1 MNILVINC
9 GSSSIKYQLINR
21 GKRKVLAKGLLEKIG
36 EINSSQVHRI
46 GGKVVKKQ
54 DEVANYE
61 EGLKSILALLLD
73 EKRGVIKDA
82 SEISV
87 VGHRVVHGGE
97 DFFHSVL
104 IDDEVIKTIKSY
116 ISLAPLHNP
125 PNLAGIKAARS
136 LFPDVP
142 QVAVFDT
149 AFHQTLPEKAFLYA
163 LPYQYYEKYK
173 IRRYGFHGTSHR
185 YIAERAAKFLKKP
198 LKELKIITCHLGN
211 GCSITAI
218 DKGKSIDTSMGF
230 TPLEGLVMGTRCGDV
245 DAAAI
250 LFLME
255 KENFTAAQMDNL
267 LNRQSGLLGISGISN
282 DLREVQKWVVKGN
295 QRAKLALEVFAYR
308 IKKYIGAY
316 SAVLGGLD
324 ALIFS
329 AGIGEN
335 EVNIRDKVC
344 QGLEFL
350 GVYLD
355 KKKNRARS
363 KASRFISTESSPAK
377 ILVIPTNEEEM
388 IAEETWRIV
397 NSSWFIDKKQEPE
410 IQLTSNEQRI
420 KGRFGE

>member
-82 SEISV
+82 SEISA

-125 PNLAGIKAARS
+125 PNLAGIEAARN

-230 TPLEGLVMGTRCGDV
+230 TPLEGLAMGTRCGDV
-245 DAAAI
+245 DTAAV

-255 KENFTAAQMDNL
+255 KENFTTAQMDNL
-267 LNRQSGLLGISGISN
+267 LNKQSGLLGISGISN
-282 DLREVQKWVVKGN
+282 DLREVQKWVVKGDP
-295 QRAKLALEVFAYR
+295 RAKLALEVFAYR

-324 ALIFS
+324 VLIFS

-335 EVNIRDKVC
+335 EVNIRDKIC
-344 QGLEFL
+344 QRLEFL

-388 IAEETWRIV
+388 IAEETWHVV
-397 NSSWFIDKKQEPE
+397 NSS
-410 IQLTSNEQRI
+410 
-420 KGRFGE
+420 

>member
-21 GKRKVLAKGLLEKIG
+21 EERKVLAKGLLEKIG
-36 EINSSQVHRI
+36 EINFSQAHRI

-185 YIAERAAKFLKKP
+185 YIAERAAKVLKKP

-245 DAAAI
+245 DAAAV

-255 KENFTAAQMDNL
+255 KENFTTAQMDNL
-267 LNRQSGLLGISGISN
+267 LNKQSGLLGISGISN

-335 EVNIRDKVC
+335 EVNIRDKIC

-355 KKKNRARS
+355 KKKNRAGS

-388 IAEETWRIV
+388 IAEETWHV
-397 NSSWFIDKKQEPE
+397 VKKE
-410 IQLTSNEQRI
+410 SNGHRVHSFC
-420 KGRFGE
+420 R

>member
-1 MNILVINC
+1 MRMNILVINC

-21 GKRKVLAKGLLEKIG
+21 EKRKVLAKGLLEKIG
-36 EINSSQVHRI
+36 ETNSSQVHYI
-46 GGKVVKKQ
+46 GGKIIKKQ

-61 EGLKSILALLLD
+61 EGLRNTLALLLD
-73 EKRGVIKDA
+73 EKKGAIKDA
-82 SEISV
+82 SEISA

-125 PNLAGIKAARS
+125 PNLAGIEAVKNI
-136 LFPDVP
+136 LPDVP

-163 LPYQYYEKYK
+163 LPYHYYEKYK

-185 YIAERAAKFLKKP
+185 YIAKRTAEFLKKP

-245 DAAAI
+245 DTAAV
-250 LFLME
+250 LFLMK
-255 KENFTAAQMDNL
+255 KENLTISQMDNL
-267 LNRQSGLLGISGISN
+267 LNKQSGLLGISGISN
-282 DLREVQKWVVKGN
+282 DSREVEKWATKGN
-295 QRAKLALEVFAYR
+295 KRAKLASEVFTYR

-335 EVNIRDKVC
+335 DADIRNKIC
-344 QGLEFL
+344 QGLEFF
-350 GVYLD
+350 GVYLNR
-355 KKKNRARS
+355 KKNRTRS
-363 KASRFISTESSPAK
+363 KASRFISTEKSPVK
-377 ILVIPTNEEEM
+377 VLVIPTNEEEM
-388 IAEETWRIV
+388 IAEETWRVV
-397 NSSWFIDKKQEPE
+397 NKTVSGK
-410 IQLTSNEQRI
+410 
-420 KGRFGE
+420 

>member
-21 GKRKVLAKGLLEKIG
+21 GKRKVLTKGLLEKIG
-36 EINSSQVHRI
+36 KANSSQIHYI

-61 EGLKSILALLLD
+61 EGLRSILALLLD
-73 EKRGVIKDA
+73 KKRGVIKDA
-82 SEISV
+82 SEISA

-97 DFFHSVL
+97 DFFHSIL

-136 LFPDVP
+136 LLPDVP

-149 AFHQTLPEKAFLYA
+149 AFHQTLPGKAFLYA

-230 TPLEGLVMGTRCGDV
+230 TPLEGLVMGTRCGDI
-245 DAAAI
+245 DAAAV

-255 KENFTAAQMDNL
+255 KENFTTAQMDNL
-267 LNRQSGLLGISGISN
+267 LNKQSGLLGISGISN
-282 DLREVQKWVVKGN
+282 DLREVQKWVVKGD
-295 QRAKLALEVFAYR
+295 QRAKLALEVFPYR

-335 EVNIRDKVC
+335 EANIRDEIC
-344 QGLEFL
+344 QRLEFL

-355 KKKNRARS
+355 KNKNRARS

-388 IAEETWRIV
+388 IAEETWRV
-397 NSSWFIDKKQEPE
+397 VHSFC
-410 IQLTSNEQRI
+410 R
-420 KGRFGE
+420 

>member
-21 GKRKVLAKGLLEKIG
+21 EKRKVLAKGLLEKIG
-36 EINSSQVHRI
+36 KANSSQIHYI

-61 EGLKSILALLLD
+61 EGLRSILALLLD
-73 EKRGVIKDA
+73 KKRGVIKDA
-82 SEISV
+82 SEISA

-136 LFPDVP
+136 LLPDVP

-149 AFHQTLPEKAFLYA
+149 AFHQTLPGKAFLYA

-230 TPLEGLVMGTRCGDV
+230 TPLEGLVMGTRCGDI
-245 DAAAI
+245 DAAAV

-255 KENFTAAQMDNL
+255 KENFTTAQMDNL
-267 LNRQSGLLGISGISN
+267 LNKQSGLLGISGISN
-282 DLREVQKWVVKGN
+282 DLREVQKWVVKGD
-295 QRAKLALEVFAYR
+295 QRAKLALEVFPYR

-335 EVNIRDKVC
+335 EANIRDKVC
-344 QGLEFL
+344 QRLEFL

-355 KKKNRARS
+355 KNKNRARS

-388 IAEETWRIV
+388 IAEETWRV
-397 NSSWFIDKKQEPE
+397 VHSFC
-410 IQLTSNEQRI
+410 R
-420 KGRFGE
+420 

>member
-21 GKRKVLAKGLLEKIG
+21 EKRKVLAKGPLEKIG
-36 EINSSQVHRI
+36 KASSWQIHHI
-46 GGKVVKKQ
+46 EGKVVKRQ
-54 DEVANYE
+54 DEVTNYE

-73 EKRGVIKDA
+73 KKRGVIKDA
-82 SEISV
+82 SEISA
-87 VGHRVVHGGE
+87 VGHRIVHGGE

-136 LFPDVP
+136 LLPDAP

-185 YIAERAAKFLKKP
+185 YIVERAAKFLKKP

-230 TPLEGLVMGTRCGDV
+230 TPLEGLIMGTRCGDI
-245 DAAAI
+245 DAAAV

-255 KENFTAAQMDNL
+255 KENLTTAQMDNL
-267 LNRQSGLLGISGISN
+267 LNKQSGLLGISGISN
-282 DLREVQKWVVKGN
+282 DLREVQKWVVKGDP
-295 QRAKLALEVFAYR
+295 RAKLALEVFAYR

-316 SAVLGGLD
+316 GAVLGGLD

-335 EVNIRDKVC
+335 EANIRDKVC

-388 IAEETWRIV
+388 IAEGTWRVV
-397 NSSWFIDKKQEPE
+397 NK
-410 IQLTSNEQRI
+410 TVN
-420 KGRFGE
+420 GE

>member
-1 MNILVINC
+1 MRMNILVINC

-21 GKRKVLAKGLLEKIG
+21 EKRKVLAKGLLEKIG
-36 EINSSQVHRI
+36 ETNSSQVHYI
-46 GGKVVKKQ
+46 GGKIIKKQ

-61 EGLKSILALLLD
+61 EGLRNTLALLLD
-73 EKRGVIKDA
+73 EKKGAIKDA
-82 SEISV
+82 SEISA

-125 PNLAGIKAARS
+125 PNLAGIEAVKNI
-136 LFPDVP
+136 LPDVP

-163 LPYQYYEKYK
+163 LPYHYYEKYK

-185 YIAERAAKFLKKP
+185 YIAKRTAEFLKKP

-245 DAAAI
+245 DTAAV
-250 LFLME
+250 LFLMK
-255 KENFTAAQMDNL
+255 KENLTISQMDNL
-267 LNRQSGLLGISGISN
+267 LNKQSGLLGISGISN
-282 DLREVQKWVVKGN
+282 DSREVEKWATKGN
-295 QRAKLALEVFAYR
+295 KRAKLASEVFTYR

-335 EVNIRDKVC
+335 DADIRNKIC
-344 QGLEFL
+344 QGLEFF
-350 GVYLD
+350 GVYLNR
-355 KKKNRARS
+355 KKNRTRS
-363 KASRFISTESSPAK
+363 KASRFISTEKSPVK
-377 ILVIPTNEEEM
+377 VLVIPTNEEEM
-388 IAEETWRIV
+388 IAEEAWRVV
-397 NSSWFIDKKQEPE
+397 NKTVSGK
-410 IQLTSNEQRI
+410 
-420 KGRFGE
+420 

>member
-9 GSSSIKYQLINR
+9 GSSSMKYQLINR

-36 EINSSQVHRI
+36 ETNSSQVHYI
-46 GGKVVKKQ
+46 GGKIIKKQ

-61 EGLKSILALLLD
+61 EGLRNTLALLLD
-73 EKRGVIKDA
+73 EKKGAIKDA
-82 SEISV
+82 SEISA

-125 PNLAGIKAARS
+125 PNLAGIEAVKNI
-136 LFPDVP
+136 LPDVS

-163 LPYQYYEKYK
+163 LPYHYYEKYK

-185 YIAERAAKFLKKP
+185 YIAKRTAEFLKKP

-245 DAAAI
+245 DTAAV
-250 LFLME
+250 LFLMK
-255 KENFTAAQMDNL
+255 KENLTISQMDNL
-267 LNRQSGLLGISGISN
+267 LNKQSGLLGISGISN
-282 DLREVQKWVVKGN
+282 DSREVEKWATKGN
-295 QRAKLALEVFAYR
+295 KRAKLASEVFTYR

-335 EVNIRDKVC
+335 DADIRNKIC
-344 QGLEFL
+344 QGLEFF
-350 GVYLD
+350 GVYLNR
-355 KKKNRARS
+355 KKNRTRS
-363 KASRFISTESSPAK
+363 KASRFISTEKSPVK
-377 ILVIPTNEEEM
+377 VLVIPTNEEEM
-388 IAEETWRIV
+388 IAEEAWRVV
-397 NSSWFIDKKQEPE
+397 NKTVSSK
-410 IQLTSNEQRI
+410 
-420 KGRFGE
+420 

>member
-21 GKRKVLAKGLLEKIG
+21 GKRKVLAKGLLEKIS

-54 DEVANYE
+54 DEAANYE

-97 DFFHSVL
+97 DFFDSVL

-125 PNLAGIKAARS
+125 PNLAGIKAARN

-245 DAAAI
+245 DAAAV

-255 KENFTAAQMDNL
+255 KENFTTAQMDNL
-267 LNRQSGLLGISGISN
+267 LNKQSGLLGISGISN
-282 DLREVQKWVVKGN
+282 DLREVQKWVVKGD

-355 KKKNRARS
+355 KKKNRTRS

-377 ILVIPTNEEEM
+377 ILVIPTDEEEM
-388 IAEETWRIV
+388 IAEETWRV
-397 NSSWFIDKKQEPE
+397 VKKE
-410 IQLTSNEQRI
+410 SNGHRVHSFC
-420 KGRFGE
+420 R

>member
-21 GKRKVLAKGLLEKIG
+21 EKRKVLAKGLLEKIG
-36 EINSSQVHRI
+36 ETSSSQVHYI
-46 GGKVVKKQ
+46 GGKIIKKQ
-54 DEVANYE
+54 DKVANYE
-61 EGLKSILALLLD
+61 EGLRKTLALLLD
-73 EKRGVIKDA
+73 EKKGAIKDA
-82 SEISV
+82 SEISA

-125 PNLAGIKAARS
+125 PNLAGIEAVKNI
-136 LFPDVP
+136 LPDVP

-163 LPYQYYEKYK
+163 LPYHYYEKYK

-185 YIAERAAKFLKKP
+185 YIAQRVAKFLKKP

-218 DKGKSIDTSMGF
+218 DRDKSIDTSMGF

-245 DAAAI
+245 DAAAV
-250 LFLME
+250 LFLMD
-255 KENFTAAQMDNL
+255 KGNFTTAQMDNL
-267 LNRQSGLLGISGISN
+267 LNKQSGLLGISGVSN
-282 DLREVQKWVVKGN
+282 DLREVQKWAGKGN
-295 QRAKLALEVFAYR
+295 KRAKLALEIFAYR

-316 SAVLGGLD
+316 SAALGRLD
-324 ALIFS
+324 ALVFS

-335 EVNIRDKVC
+335 EADIRDKIC
-344 QGLEFL
+344 QGLEFF

-355 KKKNRARS
+355 RKKNRALS
-363 KASRFISTESSPAK
+363 KASRFISTEKSPVK
-377 ILVIPTNEEEM
+377 VLVIPTNEEEM
-388 IAEETWRIV
+388 IAEEAWRIV
-397 NSSWFIDKKQEPE
+397 NKTVS
-410 IQLTSNEQRI
+410 
-420 KGRFGE
+420 GER

>member
-21 GKRKVLAKGLLEKIG
+21 EERKVLAKGLLEKIG
-36 EINSSQVHRI
+36 EINSSQAHRI

-73 EKRGVIKDA
+73 EERGVIKDA

-185 YIAERAAKFLKKP
+185 YIAERAAKVLKKP

-245 DAAAI
+245 DAAAV

-255 KENFTAAQMDNL
+255 KENFTTAQMDNL
-267 LNRQSGLLGISGISN
+267 LNKQSGLLGISGISN

-335 EVNIRDKVC
+335 EVNIRDKIC

-355 KKKNRARS
+355 KKKNRAGS

-388 IAEETWRIV
+388 IAEETWHV
-397 NSSWFIDKKQEPE
+397 VKKE
-410 IQLTSNEQRI
+410 SNGHRVHSFC
-420 KGRFGE
+420 R

>member
-21 GKRKVLAKGLLEKIG
+21 EKRKVLAKGLLEKIDKA
-36 EINSSQVHRI
+36 NSSQIHYI
-46 GGKVVKKQ
+46 GEKVVKKQ

-61 EGLKSILALLLD
+61 EGLRSILALLLD
-73 EKRGVIKDA
+73 KKRGVIKDA
-82 SEISV
+82 SEISA

-97 DFFHSVL
+97 DFFHSIL

-136 LFPDVP
+136 LLPDVP

-149 AFHQTLPEKAFLYA
+149 AFHQTLPGKAFLYA

-230 TPLEGLVMGTRCGDV
+230 TPLEGLVMGTRCGDI
-245 DAAAI
+245 DAAAV

-255 KENFTAAQMDNL
+255 KENFTTAQMDNL
-267 LNRQSGLLGISGISN
+267 LNKQSGLLGISGISN
-282 DLREVQKWVVKGN
+282 DLREVQKWVVKGD
-295 QRAKLALEVFAYR
+295 QRAKLALEVFPYR

-335 EVNIRDKVC
+335 EANIRDEIC
-344 QGLEFL
+344 QRLEFL

-355 KKKNRARS
+355 KNKNRARS

-388 IAEETWRIV
+388 IAEETWRV
-397 NSSWFIDKKQEPE
+397 VHSFC
-410 IQLTSNEQRI
+410 R
-420 KGRFGE
+420 